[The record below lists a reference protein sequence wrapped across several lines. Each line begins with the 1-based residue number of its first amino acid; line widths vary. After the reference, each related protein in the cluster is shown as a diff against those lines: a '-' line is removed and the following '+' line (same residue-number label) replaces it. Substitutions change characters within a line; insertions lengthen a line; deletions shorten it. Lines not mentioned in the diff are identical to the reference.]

1 LLQPE
6 FVNKRIDV
14 KVVDVKACLN
24 THLRKINTKTFAAEG
39 KVGYLSP
46 FPVPVNETKLN
57 RDNLE
62 VRLEPMSHPTMIP
75 PGAIRP
81 HRRTVPDPTTGLDQ
95 CISAAVGRVIII
107 GPDVY
112 GSRQRVGQYAETI
125 PASIQ
130 HGSPV
135 VEVRFPLESGGRPPN
150 GTYHL
155 ECLCRSRN
163 VALDVWNIPATD
175 FDAPFDP
182 VWAQEGWTKSAKT
195 KTAKMTKGK

>member
-14 KVVDVKACLN
+14 KVTGVKGCLN
-24 THLRKINTKTFAAEG
+24 THSKKINTQTFAAKG

-46 FPVPVNETKLN
+46 FPVPIKQAKLD

-62 VRLEPMSHPTMIP
+62 VRLEPMSHPRIIP
-75 PGAIRP
+75 PGPIRP

-107 GPDVY
+107 GPDVF

-130 HGSPV
+130 HGSLV

-155 ECLCRSRN
+155 ECLCCSCN
-163 VALDVWNIPATD
+163 VTLDAWNIPATD

-182 VWAQEGWTKSAKT
+182 VWAQEGWTKSAK
-195 KTAKMTKGK
+195 KTKGK